1 MRVNRPRAAM
11 RSSRRSGAAWSRRST
26 RSRRRAI
33 SRVRAV
39 GLMPRA
45 ISYWCRRARAGERAF
60 RPVVRA
66 LVLPGCAP
74 GLRFGG
80 RAVGLLL
87 VFHGLEGGG
96 DDAEGGGL
104 GPGGGGGA

>member
-11 RSSRRSGAAWSRRST
+11 RSSRRSGAAWSRRPT
-26 RSRRRAI
+26 RSRRGAI
-33 SRVRAV
+33 AGGRSV
-39 GLMPRA
+39 GLMPGG
-45 ISYWCRRARAGERAF
+45 ISYWGRRARSSERAY

-104 GPGGGGGA
+104 GLGGG